1 MAQTLQ
7 YSKNLLNADLQMV
20 ELAFCR
26 ETHTQWAP
34 KRLLAVR
41 TKTDPTPY
49 LPHACSGR
57 HSPPHRLLDHNNSR

>member
-26 ETHTQWAP
+26 ETHTQ
-34 KRLLAVR
+34 
-41 TKTDPTPY
+41 
-49 LPHACSGR
+49 
-57 HSPPHRLLDHNNSR
+57 